1 MPSLLPTILNL
12 RDIGHTINGFTSSQA
27 LQTGRLYRSARPDD
41 ASDAVKD
48 RLIND
53 LHIKTIVDL
62 RTKTEHIQAA
72 QKHNALVPSSEA
84 IPQNNAATAQPFHI
98 PGIEYKEINFNGW
111 PFSRSLIAQLSWWDT
126 ARLISLMA
134 MGYRTE
140 AIAILG
146 ENVMKPEG
154 LVGLAIRSIDT
165 CGDEVRQVF
174 EVLAHE
180 ENYPVLVHCTQG
192 KDRTGLVMQLIL
204 MLLGVEEKAIEEDYM
219 MSQRELEPER
229 EERLREISSI
239 GLTEEFAD
247 CDKQLV
253 GAVID
258 HVNEGY
264 GGIERYLEHCGV
276 GVEEQEAVKRFLRA
290 EEAG

>member
-12 RDIGHTINGFTSSQA
+12 RDVGLTINALTSSQT
-27 LQTGRLYRSARPDD
+27 LQTGKLYRSARPDD
-41 ASDAVKD
+41 ASDADKD

-72 QKHNALVPSSEA
+72 QKHNPLVLSSEP
-84 IPQNNAATAQPFHI
+84 IPQTNAATAQPFHI

-126 ARLISLMA
+126 ARLVSLMA

-165 CGDEVRQVF
+165 CGDEVRGVF
-174 EVLAHE
+174 EVLAHK
-180 ENYPVLVHCTQG
+180 ENYPVLLHCTQG
-192 KDRTGLVMQLIL
+192 KDRTGLVVQLPL
-204 MLLGVEEKAIEEDYM
+204 MLLGVDESAIREDYM
-219 MSQRELEPER
+219 MSQNELEQER
-229 EERLREISSI
+229 EERLKEIRSI

-247 CDKQLV
+247 CDERSV
-253 GAVID
+253 GAVVEHTKEKYGSI
-258 HVNEGY
+258 EGY
-264 GGIERYLEHCGV
+264 LEQCGV
-276 GVEEQEAVKRFLRA
+276 GLEEQEAVRRILRHG
-290 EEAG
+290 ERR